1 MSHIKFIIISKSKK
15 VVSYVP
21 NNSEAGEVKLIGL
34 IYQRSERDGRFK
46 KIKTRS

>member
-1 MSHIKFIIISKSKK
+1 

-34 IYQRSERDGRFK
+34 IYQSSER
-46 KIKTRS
+46 